1 MNYLNS
7 IIRWFWPKPKK
18 RVLVI
23 EGKVQ
28 DITKD
33 LLISEFSNI
42 EMAIIAKT
50 VCSDIKIAL
59 EDRKQLLTN
68 ELHQIT
74 EAINKL

>member
-7 IIRWFWPKPKK
+7 IIRWFWPEPKN
-18 RVLVI
+18 RASVI

-33 LLISEFSNI
+33 LLISGFSNI
-42 EMAIIAKT
+42 EIAIITKT

-59 EDRKQLLTN
+59 EDRKQLLTD
-68 ELHQIT
+68 ELHQTT
-74 EAINKL
+74 EVINKL